1 MILAIDWD
9 LYTKRLNINGSTKR
23 ERDLNKL
30 QNDIIS
36 KSVDSLSYK
45 TVFIN
50 NIERHLMIDKNT
62 KLSTK
67 SIKTLPNEKI
77 DLGNLV
83 VWNDINWLVT
93 EIDLDDEVYTKGT
106 ISLCNWLFKWQD
118 SSGNIL
124 TRNSV
129 VLNASQYNSGID
141 ENKTLTLGSNQFM
154 VYLPLD
160 EDTLELT
167 YDKRVFIDNNYQI
180 PYKITRPDNVSTSY
194 NGDGLIV
201 LIMSQ
206 DVLSDGDRPDLGLC
220 NYFVLTPPQPSTT
233 CEITYLNSPTIYVG
247 GNAKTFTT
255 IFKDSEGNIL
265 TDISAIWSTDI
276 SVADQTKIL
285 FTDKG
290 NNTCTL
296 KAINDMSLIGKVV
309 RLSVTDINNIYS
321 TYLDIQL
328 KGVM

>member
-1 MILAIDWD
+1 MLAIDWD
-9 LYTKRLNINGSTKR
+9 LYTKRLNINGLTKR

-30 QNDIIS
+30 QNDITS

-93 EIDLDDEVYTKGT
+93 EVDLDDEVYTKGT
-106 ISLCNWLFKWQD
+106 ILLCNWLFKWQD
-118 SSGNIL
+118 SSGQIL
-124 TRNSV
+124 TRHSV

-141 ENKTLTLGSNQFM
+141 GNKTITLGSNQFM

-160 EDTLELT
+160 EDTLKLT

-180 PYKITRPDNVSTSY
+180 PYKITRPDNVSSSY
-194 NGDGLIV
+194 NGDGLIT

-206 DVLSDGDRPDLGLC
+206 DVLSDEDRPDLGLC
-220 NYFVLTPPQPSTT
+220 NYFVPTPPQPSTI
-233 CEITYLNSPTIYVG
+233 CEITYAKSPIIYIG
-247 GNAKTFTT
+247 GNAKTFTAV
-255 IFKDSEGNIL
+255 FKDSEGNIL
-265 TDISAIWSTDI
+265 TDISAIWSTNI

-296 KAINDMSLIGKVV
+296 KAINDNSLIGKVV
-309 RLSVTDINNIYS
+309 RLSVKNSDDSLSSFVDI
-321 TYLDIQL
+321 TL

>member
-1 MILAIDWD
+1 MAIDWD

-30 QNDIIS
+30 QNDITS

-118 SSGNIL
+118 LSGNIL

-129 VLNASQYNSGID
+129 VLNASQYNSGVD

-154 VYLPLD
+154 IYLPLD
-160 EDTLELT
+160 DDTLKLS
-167 YDKRVFIDNNYQI
+167 YDKRVFIDNNYKI

-194 NGDGLIV
+194 NGNGLIC

-206 DVLSDGDRPDLGLC
+206 DVLSDTDRPDLGLC
-220 NYFVLTPPQPSTT
+220 NYFEPVIQPSTT
-233 CEITYLNSPTIYVG
+233 CEITYANSPTIYVG
-247 GNAKTFTT
+247 GNAKTFTV
-255 IFKDSEGNIL
+255 IFKDSDGNIL
-265 TDISAIWSTDI
+265 TDVSAIWSTDI
-276 SVADQTKIL
+276 SIADQTKIL

-309 RLSVTDINNIYS
+309 RLSVTDINNIYN

>member
-1 MILAIDWD
+1 MAIDWD

-30 QNDIIS
+30 QNDITS

-118 SSGNIL
+118 LSGNIL
-124 TRNSV
+124 TRHSV
-129 VLNASQYNSGID
+129 VLNASQYNSGVD

-154 VYLPLD
+154 IYLPLD
-160 EDTLELT
+160 DDTLKLS
-167 YDKRVFIDNNYQI
+167 YDKRVFIDNNYKI
-180 PYKITRPDNVSTSY
+180 PYKITRPDNVSMSY
-194 NGDGLIV
+194 NGDGLIA

-206 DVLSDGDRPDLGLC
+206 DVLSDEDRPDLGLC
-220 NYFVLTPPQPSTT
+220 NYFVPTPPQPSTI

-247 GNAKTFTT
+247 GNAKTFQT
-255 IFKDSEGNIL
+255 IFKDNEGNIL

-296 KAINDMSLIGKVV
+296 KAVNDMSLIGKVV
-309 RLSVTDINNIYS
+309 RLSVTDINNIYN

>member
-83 VWNDINWLVT
+83 VWNNINWLVT
-93 EIDLDDEVYTKGT
+93 EIDLDNEVYTKGT

-124 TRNSV
+124 TRQSV
-129 VLNASQYNSGID
+129 VLNASQYNSGVD
-141 ENKTLTLGSNQFM
+141 GNKTLTLGSNQFM

-160 EDTLELT
+160 EDTLKLT

-194 NGDGLIV
+194 NGNGLIC

-206 DVLSDGDRPDLGLC
+206 DVLSDEDRPDLGIC
-220 NYFVLTPPQPSTT
+220 NYFEPVIQPSTT
-233 CEITYLNSPTIYVG
+233 CEITYANSPTIYVG
-247 GNAKTFTT
+247 GNAKTFQA
-255 IFKDSEGNIL
+255 IFKDSDGNIL
-265 TDISAIWSTDI
+265 TDVSAIWSTDI
-276 SVADQTKIL
+276 SIADQTKIL

-296 KAINDMSLIGKVV
+296 KAVNDNSLIGKVV
-309 RLSVTDINNIYS
+309 RLSVKNSDNTLSSFVDI
-321 TYLDIQL
+321 TF

>member
-118 SSGNIL
+118 LSGNIL

-129 VLNASQYNSGID
+129 VLNASQYNSGVD
-141 ENKTLTLGSNQFM
+141 GNKTLTLGSNQFM
-154 VYLPLD
+154 IYLPLD
-160 EDTLELT
+160 DDTLKLS
-167 YDKRVFIDNNYQI
+167 YDKRVFIDNNYKI
-180 PYKITRPDNVSTSY
+180 PYKITRPDNVSMSY
-194 NGDGLIV
+194 NGDGLIA

-206 DVLSDGDRPDLGLC
+206 DVLSDEDRPDLGIC
-220 NYFVLTPPQPSTT
+220 NYFEQSIIPVDSIPIKYNGNPELK
-233 CEITYLNSPTIYVG
+233 IGNSYY
-247 GNAKTFTT
+247 KTFTADT
-255 IFKDSEGNIL
+255 TDIVTWTVASLITNLDTDINGNI
-265 TDISAIWSTDI
+265 I
-276 SVADQTKIL
+276 KIKCP
-285 FTDKG
+285 FDYSYIGMTV
-290 NNTCTL
+290 TL
-296 KAINDMSLIGKVV
+296 KATTATNSGEIMLKVV
-309 RLSVTDINNIYS
+309 
-321 TYLDIQL
+321 
-328 KGVM
+328 GVI

>member
-1 MILAIDWD
+1 MDINYFRKIQNTYNSNVKKNPILYSLKKQFNDNFDKSPDYEQFTLFNGVLKESLVIATKKDNQKKIKVRPDDTFQLGQIVDCYDTKWLITSID
-9 LYTKRLNINGSTKR
+9 S
-23 ERDLNKL
+23 
-30 QNDIIS
+30 
-36 KSVDSLSYK
+36 
-45 TVFIN
+45 
-50 NIERHLMIDKNT
+50 
-62 KLSTK
+62 
-67 SIKTLPNEKI
+67 KI
-77 DLGNLV
+77 DF
-83 VWNDINWLVT
+83 VT
-93 EIDLDDEVYTKGT
+93 SGLMME
-106 ISLCNWLFKWQD
+106 CNWLFKWQD

-141 ENKTLTLGSNQFM
+141 GNKTITLGSNQFM

-160 EDTLELT
+160 EDTLKLT

-194 NGDGLIV
+194 NGNGLIC

-206 DVLSDGDRPDLGLC
+206 DVLSDEDRPDLGLC
-220 NYFVLTPPQPSTT
+220 NYFVPTPPQPSTT
-233 CEITYLNSPTIYVG
+233 CEITYAKSPTIYIG
-247 GNAKTFTT
+247 GNAKTFTAV
-255 IFKDSEGNIL
+255 FKDSDGNIL

-285 FTDKG
+285 FMDKE

-296 KAINDMSLIGKVV
+296 KAVNDNSLIGKVV
-309 RLSVTDINNIYS
+309 RLSVKNSDNTLSSFVDI
-321 TYLDIQL
+321 TF

>member
-1 MILAIDWD
+1 MLAIDWD
-9 LYTKRLNINGSTKR
+9 LYTKRLNINGLTKR

-30 QNDIIS
+30 QNDITS

-93 EIDLDDEVYTKGT
+93 EVDLDDEVYTKGT

-124 TRNSV
+124 TRHSV
-129 VLNASQYNSGID
+129 ILNASQYNSGID
-141 ENKTLTLGSNQFM
+141 GNKTITLGSNQFM

-160 EDTLELT
+160 EDTLKLT

-194 NGDGLIV
+194 NGNGLIC

-206 DVLSDGDRPDLGLC
+206 DVLSDEDRPDLGLC
-220 NYFVLTPPQPSTT
+220 NYFVPTPPQPSTT
-233 CEITYLNSPTIYVG
+233 CEITYAKSPTIYIG
-247 GNAKTFTT
+247 GNAKTFTAV
-255 IFKDSEGNIL
+255 FKDSDGNIL

-285 FTDKG
+285 FMDKE

-296 KAINDMSLIGKVV
+296 KAVNDNSLIGKVV
-309 RLSVTDINNIYS
+309 RLSVKNSDNTLSSFVDI
-321 TYLDIQL
+321 TF

>member
-118 SSGNIL
+118 LSGNIL

-129 VLNASQYNSGID
+129 VLNASQYNSGVD

-180 PYKITRPDNVSTSY
+180 PYKITRPDNVSMSY
-194 NGDGLIV
+194 NGDGLIA

-206 DVLSDGDRPDLGLC
+206 DVLSDEDRPDLGLC
-220 NYFVLTPPQPSTT
+220 NYFEPVIQPSTT

>member
-1 MILAIDWD
+1 MAIDWD

-124 TRNSV
+124 TRHSV
-129 VLNASQYNSGID
+129 ILNASQYNSGVD
-141 ENKTLTLGSNQFM
+141 GNKTITLGSNQFM

-160 EDTLELT
+160 EDTLKLT

-180 PYKITRPDNVSTSY
+180 PYKITRPDNVSNSY
-194 NGDGLIV
+194 NGNGLIC

-206 DVLSDGDRPDLGLC
+206 DVLSDEDRPDLGLC
-220 NYFVLTPPQPSTT
+220 NYFEPTPPQPSTT
-233 CEITYLNSPTIYVG
+233 CEITYLNSPTVYIG
-247 GNAKTFTT
+247 GNAKTFTS
-255 IFKDSEGNIL
+255 IFKDMVGNIL
-265 TDISAIWSTDI
+265 TDISAIWSTNI
-276 SVADQTKIL
+276 SIADQTKIL

-296 KAINDMSLIGKVV
+296 KAVNDLSLIGRVV
-309 RLSVTDINNIYS
+309 RLSVKNSDNTLSSFVDIPF
-321 TYLDIQL
+321 

>member
-118 SSGNIL
+118 LSGNIL

-129 VLNASQYNSGID
+129 VLNASQYNSGVD

-160 EDTLELT
+160 DDTLKLS
-167 YDKRVFIDNNYQI
+167 YDKRVFIDNNYKI

-220 NYFVLTPPQPSTT
+220 NYFEPVIQPSTT
-233 CEITYLNSPTIYVG
+233 CEITYANSPTIYVG

>member
-1 MILAIDWD
+1 MLAIDWD
-9 LYTKRLNINGSTKR
+9 LYTKRLNINGLTKR

-30 QNDIIS
+30 QNDITS

-93 EIDLDDEVYTKGT
+93 EVDLDDEVYTKGT

-124 TRNSV
+124 TRHSV
-129 VLNASQYNSGID
+129 ILNASQYNSGID
-141 ENKTLTLGSNQFM
+141 GNKTITLGSNQFM

-160 EDTLELT
+160 EDTLKLT

-194 NGDGLIV
+194 NGNGLIC

-206 DVLSDGDRPDLGLC
+206 DVLSDEDRPDLGLC
-220 NYFVLTPPQPSTT
+220 NYF
-233 CEITYLNSPTIYVG
+233 EPTVINDIIYVG
-247 GNAKTFTT
+247 NPEINIGGYKTFTIDTTDVVVWNITSSPIQSNKITTT
-255 IFKDSEGNIL
+255 ITENKIKINISNDTSLVGTSFKL
-265 TDISAIWSTDI
+265 TATINSINKELLI
-276 SVADQTKIL
+276 KIV
-285 FTDKG
+285 G
-290 NNTCTL
+290 G
-296 KAINDMSLIGKVV
+296 I
-309 RLSVTDINNIYS
+309 
-321 TYLDIQL
+321 
-328 KGVM
+328 

>member
-129 VLNASQYNSGID
+129 VLNASQYNSGVD

-160 EDTLELT
+160 DDTLKLS
-167 YDKRVFIDNNYQI
+167 YDKRAFIDNNYKI
-180 PYKITRPDNVSTSY
+180 PYKITRPDNVSMSY
-194 NGDGLIV
+194 NGDGLIA

-206 DVLSDGDRPDLGLC
+206 DVLSDEDRPDLGLC
-220 NYFVLTPPQPSTT
+220 NYFEPVIQPSTT
-233 CEITYLNSPTIYVG
+233 CEITYLNSPIVYIG
-247 GNAKTFTT
+247 GNAKTFKSQY
-255 IFKDSEGNIL
+255 FDSNGNII
-265 TDISAIWSTDI
+265 TTPISIWSANI
-276 SVADQTKIL
+276 PIGYEGKII
-285 FTDKG
+285 FTPND
-290 NNTCTL
+290 NICTL
-296 KAINDMSLIGKVV
+296 KAIQDNSLVGKNV
-309 RLSVTDINNIYS
+309 RLFLSDTTGIYNTYVDVTIAGLI
-321 TYLDIQL
+321 
-328 KGVM
+328 

>member
-83 VWNDINWLVT
+83 VWNNINWLVT
-93 EIDLDDEVYTKGT
+93 EIDLDNEVYTKGT

-118 SSGNIL
+118 SSGQIL
-124 TRNSV
+124 TRHSV
-129 VLNASQYNSGID
+129 ILNASQYNSGID
-141 ENKTLTLGSNQFM
+141 GNKTITLGSNQFM

-160 EDTLELT
+160 EDTLKLT

-194 NGDGLIV
+194 NGNGLIC

-206 DVLSDGDRPDLGLC
+206 DVLSDEDRPDLGLC
-220 NYFVLTPPQPSTT
+220 NYFV
-233 CEITYLNSPTIYVG
+233 PTVINDIIYVG
-247 GNAKTFTT
+247 NPEINIGGYKTFTIDTTDVVVWNITSSPIQSNKITTT
-255 IFKDSEGNIL
+255 ITENKIKINISNDTSLVGTSFKL
-265 TDISAIWSTDI
+265 TATINSINKELLI
-276 SVADQTKIL
+276 KIV
-285 FTDKG
+285 G
-290 NNTCTL
+290 G
-296 KAINDMSLIGKVV
+296 I
-309 RLSVTDINNIYS
+309 
-321 TYLDIQL
+321 
-328 KGVM
+328 

>member
-1 MILAIDWD
+1 MAIDWD

-30 QNDIIS
+30 QNDITS

-154 VYLPLD
+154 IYLPLD
-160 EDTLELT
+160 DDTLKLS
-167 YDKRVFIDNNYQI
+167 YDKRVFIDNNYKI

-194 NGDGLIV
+194 NGNGLIC

-206 DVLSDGDRPDLGLC
+206 DVLSDTDRPDLGLC
-220 NYFVLTPPQPSTT
+220 NYFEPVIQPSTT
-233 CEITYLNSPTIYVG
+233 CEITYANSPTIYVG
-247 GNAKTFTT
+247 GNAKTFTV
-255 IFKDSEGNIL
+255 IFKDSDGNIL
-265 TDISAIWSTDI
+265 TDVSAIWSTDI
-276 SVADQTKIL
+276 SIADQTKIL

-296 KAINDMSLIGKVV
+296 KAVNDMSLIGKVV
-309 RLSVTDINNIYS
+309 RLSVTDINNIYN

>member
-23 ERDLNKL
+23 ESDLNKL

-118 SSGNIL
+118 LSGNIL

-129 VLNASQYNSGID
+129 VLNASQYNSGVD
-141 ENKTLTLGSNQFM
+141 ENKTLTLGSNQFI

-160 EDTLELT
+160 DDTLKLS
-167 YDKRVFIDNNYQI
+167 YDKRVFIDNNY
-180 PYKITRPDNVSTSY
+180 K
-194 NGDGLIV
+194 
-201 LIMSQ
+201 M
-206 DVLSDGDRPDLGLC
+206 
-220 NYFVLTPPQPSTT
+220 
-233 CEITYLNSPTIYVG
+233 
-247 GNAKTFTT
+247 
-255 IFKDSEGNIL
+255 
-265 TDISAIWSTDI
+265 
-276 SVADQTKIL
+276 
-285 FTDKG
+285 
-290 NNTCTL
+290 
-296 KAINDMSLIGKVV
+296 V
-309 RLSVTDINNIYS
+309 R
-321 TYLDIQL
+321 
-328 KGVM
+328 